1 MCYYHKGA
9 LFLLL
14 LDHIVLLVGFIANM
28 NRFLELIQQFGNSE
42 WLIDEADIS
51 FTKKLGDGASGVTYL
66 GEYQGEKVAIKT
78 YSASILSDDI
88 TSVKN
93 EMDIMSKMRH
103 KNIVQFKGL
112 CMQKDRPSAAL
123 VTKFAEKGELGHGM
137 YSSRLLRRKGDAL
150 RFKIVLGLAEGLQYL
165 HSYHVIHR
173 DIKPTNILLDDNY
186 EPMLTDF
193 GFSRFI
199 DQDSSDKMTGE
210 TGSYRYMA
218 PEVTRHS
225 HYTEKAD
232 TYSFALICNEVFMDE
247 RPFEYQIAAV
257 VALDVV
263 KKNLRPSQKK
273 IKNERLKKI
282 IARCWDPNPDLRPE
296 WDEVITELKGAQEEM
311 EKKNAN
317 SIGSLFRRKPSSASS
332 SSAL

>member
-1 MCYYHKGA
+1 MK
-9 LFLLL
+9 
-14 LDHIVLLVGFIANM
+14 
-28 NRFLELIQQFGNSE
+28 R
-42 WLIDEADIS
+42 
-51 FTKKLGDGASGVTYL
+51 LGDGASGVTYL
-66 GEYQGEKVAIKT
+66 GEFETQKVAVKA
-78 YSASILSDDI
+78 YSASILNNDI
-88 TSVKN
+88 NSVKN
-93 EMDIMSKMRH
+93 EMNIMSKMRH

-112 CMQKDRPSAAL
+112 CLRKDRPAAAL
-123 VTKFAEKGELGHGM
+123 VTKFAERGELGHAL
-137 YSSRLLRRKGDAL
+137 YSSRLVRRKGDVL
-150 RFKIVLGLAEGLQYL
+150 RFKIVIGLAEGLKYL

-173 DIKPTNILLDDNY
+173 DIKPANILLDDNY

-199 DQDSSDKMTGE
+199 DADSTDKMTGE

-232 TYSFALICNEVFMDE
+232 TYSFGLICNEIFTDE

-273 IKNERLKKI
+273 VKNERLKI
-282 IARCWDPNPDLRPE
+282 IIGRCWDANPDLRPE
-296 WDEVITELKGAQEEM
+296 WDEVIAELSLAQTEM
-311 EKKNAN
+311 EKKGSAI
-317 SIGSLFRRKPSSASS
+317 SSLFAYRKKSAAKSSGASS
-332 SSAL
+332 SSGAL